1 MVVIPTLPPP
11 GLKKKLIFLL
21 REKIFFVSDE
31 STKNVL
37 GLNFW
42 FEVQRP

>member
-11 GLKKKLIFLL
+11 GFEKKIHFFIARKD
-21 REKIFFVSDE
+21 FFVSDE